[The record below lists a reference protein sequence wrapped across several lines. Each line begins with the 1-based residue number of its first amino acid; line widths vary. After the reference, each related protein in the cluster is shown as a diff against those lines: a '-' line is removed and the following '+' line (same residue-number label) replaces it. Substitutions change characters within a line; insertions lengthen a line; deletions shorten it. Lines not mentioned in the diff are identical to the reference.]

1 MTLFHSQ
8 QNAPAD
14 IPLIRD
20 VILTCRL
27 AGGPS
32 HSWFENIDY
41 VTRADDLEALNT
53 YYILLTCRY
62 VTPLACP
69 MMMFSVP
76 FDNLPGS

>member
-53 YYILLTCRY
+53 DTFNLSICDASCMPNDDVLC
-62 VTPLACP
+62 PL
-69 MMMFSVP
+69 
-76 FDNLPGS
+76 